1 MTAPTIPRGRAVPQ
15 SRAGRLAQLG
25 AMTTSIAGGMAA
37 EAARKLSAGERPRTR
52 DLLLTPANARR
63 VADRLAQMRG
73 AAMKVGQLISME
85 GGDVLPP
92 EWASILARLRD
103 QADFMPPQQLKKVLT
118 QEWGADFLKQFKRFD
133 VRPIAAASIGQ
144 VHKAETRDGRHLAV
158 KVQYPGVARSINSDV
173 DNVYGLIKMSGLSPK
188 GLNLDPLMEEAKR
201 QLHEEAD
208 YEREARYMGLYAGNV
223 GTDEAF
229 KIPVAQPDLTT
240 KRILS
245 MTFLPGKPIETLE
258 EASQEDRDRAASLLM
273 DLTLRELFVFRL
285 MQTDPNFANYR
296 YDPETRRLILLDFG
310 ASRDI
315 AEDVSDGYRAILK
328 AGLARDVAAVEA
340 ASLSLGFIPSSA
352 GANMRAKM
360 MEMAETVFAPLRLP
374 GPFDF
379 GDGALAAKMRDDG
392 RDFAMEHEINEI
404 PRVDALF
411 IQRKLGGVYLLA
423 HRLRARV
430 DVNAMLL
437 KHV

>member
-1 MTAPTIPRGRAVPQ
+1 
-15 SRAGRLAQLG
+15 
-25 AMTTSIAGGMAA
+25 MTTSIAGGMVA

-133 VRPIAAASIGQ
+133 VHPIAAASIGQ

-258 EASQEDRDRAASLLM
+258 EASQEDRDRAAGLLM

-285 MQTDPNFANYR
+285 MQADPNFANYR

-423 HRLRARV
+423 HRLRAQV

>member
-25 AMTTSIAGGMAA
+25 AMTTSIAGGMVA

-133 VRPIAAASIGQ
+133 VHPIAAASIGQ

-258 EASQEDRDRAASLLM
+258 EASQEDRDRAAGLLM

-285 MQTDPNFANYR
+285 MQADPNFANYR

>member
-1 MTAPTIPRGRAVPQ
+1 MTSQNTPRGRAVPQ
-15 SRAGRLAQLG
+15 SRVGRLAQLG
-25 AMTTSIAGGMAA
+25 AMTTGIAGGMAA
-37 EAARKLSAGERPRTR
+37 EAARKLTAGERPRTR

-92 EWASILARLRD
+92 EWAAILARLRD
-103 QADFMPPQQLKKVLT
+103 QADFMPPQQLKKVLIE
-118 QEWGADFLKQFKRFD
+118 EWGADFLKQFKRFD

-173 DNVYGLIKMSGLSPK
+173 DNVYGLIKMSGLAPK
-188 GLNLDPLMEEAKR
+188 GLNLDPLMEEAKL

-208 YEREARYMGLYAGNV
+208 YEREARYMGLYAGHV
-223 GTDEAF
+223 GADEAF
-229 KIPVAQPDLTT
+229 DIPAAQPDLTT

-245 MTFLPGKPIETLE
+245 MTFLPGVAIEALE
-258 EASQEDRDRAASLLM
+258 EASQEDRDRAAALLM
-273 DLTLRELFVFRL
+273 DLTLRELFVFGL

-296 YDPETRRLILLDFG
+296 YNFDKQRMILLDFG
-310 ASRDI
+310 ATRDI
-315 AEDVSDGYRAILK
+315 AKDVSEGYRAILK
-328 AGLARDVAAVEA
+328 AGLAGDIGAVEA
-340 ASLSLGFIPSSA
+340 ASLALGFIPSSA
-352 GANMRAKM
+352 GADMRAKM
-360 MEMAETVFAPLRLP
+360 MEMAETVFEPLRQP

-392 RDFAMEHEINEI
+392 RDFAMEHEIDEI

-437 KHV
+437 KYI